1 MKKMKWNEWL
11 KDRETER
18 KRERE
23 SDNIASVFISV
34 WINIVGYCKTNNH
47 VTFKR
52 VILNFA
58 SFTWKLNAYYCIK
71 LLAFLR
77 RSNINKYKQI
87 KKSGKCQHL
96 KKWIS

>member
-58 SFTWKLNAYYCIK
+58 SFTLKIEC
-71 LLAFLR
+71 LLLYQIIGVFE
-77 RSNINKYKQI
+77 KMQYKQI
-87 KKSGKCQHL
+87 
-96 KKWIS
+96 